1 MKKLFTLMAAV
12 LLSILGTATANA
24 QEEVDITGR
33 VGYCWG
39 GDEESFT
46 FNEDGSITYNSKT
59 WGGLAMWIGGE
70 DWSMYGSITY
80 EFAEPVPVSGQ
91 INFMAEAGNPSQW
104 FNAGQ
109 TSVTLNFSDLDV
121 TQVNQIALQASD
133 VAVIQIKRIYLTTA
147 VIYED
152 KGVSLPIGDGV
163 HQFLPASLF
172 AGFSQNAKVVFTVDV
187 AGSAD
192 FPGWGI
198 GEVITPHLT
207 KDENWQ
213 VVEGIM
219 VLEVKGGTDGTF
231 TYSKTIKDLIPALT
245 NWPDDNTGE
254 YGLYINMYGQGGGT
268 CTATVKSIEVIEE
281 VGVEP
286 TDAEIV
292 LNSGD
297 DIGAAL
303 FAATM
308 GTKMGKLTVH
318 LPSDGAV
325 SINNTIYISDD
336 LTING
341 EGATIDASGL
351 NGPFIQMKP
360 IYVPAAAAPHHAAP
374 ENLMAG
380 AAYIGE
386 IALNDFEM
394 VELKN
399 QLVYA
404 NKNQYLVGKIAVN
417 NCNIN
422 VNGSKKTIFDFNGG
436 GNTNELNINNSTIY
450 GGAEAQWQNGGFFSS
465 QGSKEV
471 TELGGDDQTQN
482 FVITNS
488 TLYNVV
494 YGKTTSTLRKNS
506 QKYQKFQV
514 KNSVIANSGKNAQ
527 FLKGLNAGQAG
538 KDDNWEVSGNAFNFD
553 GEDIVEQNVGA
564 TDGNVK
570 NSVAG
575 VIAFADPESGNF
587 ALANCAQL
595 HAKIGDP
602 RWIDAK
608 LESLSADLTKEVVT
622 ATALLGDTDP
632 ESFDEAYR
640 LKIAITEA
648 ESLLQSL
655 SINTT
660 TYQETFDN
668 LKVAEAKFIEATR
681 PHYYIIGNAANGW
694 SRTEIPEMV
703 YNDKTQRYEYE
714 LTTTDKDYFAIVD
727 KVLTP
732 DEDAADAD
740 WSDFNTNHRYALAE
754 GDQEAKIE
762 EEMQLIKVNGTL
774 VLNAAGTY
782 YLSMDKDLKLTIIKA
797 PEVEEITVA
806 KALEIIAALEDG
818 AKTDTEY
825 KVKGFVVGDPD
836 FQRKADETLYGNV
849 NLNMADEKDG
859 TTTLTV
865 FRAKSYDNE
874 AFTEETISL
883 IKAGDE
889 VVFQGKLQKYV
900 KEGVTTPELVS
911 GWLISVTS
919 SGTGIKAISADVTDG
934 AWYTIQGVRVAQP
947 TKGVF
952 IHNGKKVVIK

>member
-46 FNEDGSITYNSKT
+46 FNEDGSITYNSKA

-91 INFMAEAGNPSQW
+91 INFMAEAGNPCQW

-121 TQVNQIALQASD
+121 TQVNQIALQAAD
-133 VAVIQIKRIYLTTA
+133 VAAIQIKRIYLTTA

-207 KDENWQ
+207 KNENWQ

-268 CTATVKSIEVIEE
+268 CTATVTSLEIFEE
-281 VGVEP
+281 VGVEA
-286 TDAEIV
+286 TDAEV
-292 LNSGD
+292 AVSDGD
-297 DIGAAL
+297 DIGTAI

-308 GTKMGKLTVH
+308 GTKRGKLTIN

-325 SINNTIYISDD
+325 KVNTTIIVSDD
-336 LTING
+336 FTING
-341 EGATIDASGL
+341 EGTTIDASGL
-351 NGPFIQMKP
+351 AGDFITLNGTVA
-360 IYVPAAAAPHHAAP
+360 YAPKDDGSDSDHRLIKTVKIADATITGMSGALIKDAQKTLL
-374 ENLMAG
+374 ENLV
-380 AAYIGE
+380 IENSIVE
-386 IALNDFEM
+386 IPNS
-394 VELKN
+394 
-399 QLVYA
+399 
-404 NKNQYLVGKIAVN
+404 NKNVIDFSNKGYVGNVAV
-417 NCNIN
+417 
-422 VNGSKKTIFDFNGG
+422 K
-436 GNTNELNINNSTIY
+436 NSTIY
-450 GGAEAQWQNGGFFSS
+450 ATEKNDGFFAQYGSRPKNVNEELVQKFDVQNSTFANIAVGKNVCDLKQNGTDKNEYVF
-465 QGSKEV
+465 
-471 TELGGDDQTQN
+471 
-482 FVITNS
+482 
-488 TLYNVV
+488 
-494 YGKTTSTLRKNS
+494 KNS
-506 QKYQKFQV
+506 IFATVGKKGQTVVGFNKGQ
-514 KNSVIANSGKNAQ
+514 SSANPK
-527 FLKGLNAGQAG
+527 
-538 KDDNWEVSGNAFNFD
+538 WTVSGNTFNYLD
-553 GEDIVEQNVGA
+553 EEEMTDTGAAEAEKAGNGIVTG
-564 TDGNVK
+564 T
-570 NSVAG
+570 VAG
-575 VIAFADPESGNF
+575 VAAFVEPADGNF
-587 ALANCAQL
+587 QLANCPQL

-602 RWIDAK
+602 RWIDAE
-608 LESLSADLTKEVVT
+608 LEALAADLEKEVAT

-640 LKIAITEA
+640 LKIAISDA

-655 SINTT
+655 SVNID
-660 TYQETFDN
+660 YYKEIIDN

-900 KEGVTTPELVS
+900 KNDTMTPELVS

>member
-46 FNEDGSITYNSKT
+46 FNEDGSITYNSKA

-91 INFMAEAGNPSQW
+91 INFMAEAGNPCQW

-121 TQVNQIALQASD
+121 TQVNQIALQAAG
-133 VAVIQIKRIYLTTA
+133 VAAIQIKRIYLTTA

-207 KDENWQ
+207 KNENWQ

-268 CTATVKSIEVIEE
+268 CTATVTSLEIFEE
-281 VGVEP
+281 VGVEA
-286 TDAEIV
+286 TDAEV
-292 LNSGD
+292 AVSDGD
-297 DIGAAL
+297 DIGTAI

-308 GTKMGKLTVH
+308 GTKRGKLTIN

-325 SINNTIYISDD
+325 KVNTTIIVSDD
-336 LTING
+336 FTING
-341 EGATIDASGL
+341 EGTTIDASGL
-351 NGPFIQMKP
+351 AGDFITLNGTVA
-360 IYVPAAAAPHHAAP
+360 YAPKDDGSDSDHRLIKTVKIADATITGMSGALIKDAQKTLL
-374 ENLMAG
+374 ENLV
-380 AAYIGE
+380 IENSIVE
-386 IALNDFEM
+386 IPNS
-394 VELKN
+394 
-399 QLVYA
+399 
-404 NKNQYLVGKIAVN
+404 NKNVIDFSNKGYVGNVAV
-417 NCNIN
+417 
-422 VNGSKKTIFDFNGG
+422 K
-436 GNTNELNINNSTIY
+436 NSTIY
-450 GGAEAQWQNGGFFSS
+450 ATEKNDGFFAQYGSRPKNVNEELVQKFDVQNSTFANIAVGKNVCDLKQNGTD
-465 QGSKEV
+465 KNEYV
-471 TELGGDDQTQN
+471 L
-482 FVITNS
+482 
-488 TLYNVV
+488 
-494 YGKTTSTLRKNS
+494 KNS
-506 QKYQKFQV
+506 IFATVGKKGQTVVGFNKGQ
-514 KNSVIANSGKNAQ
+514 SSANPK
-527 FLKGLNAGQAG
+527 
-538 KDDNWEVSGNAFNFD
+538 WTVSGNTFNYLD
-553 GEDIVEQNVGA
+553 EEEMTDTGAAEAEKAGNGIVTG
-564 TDGNVK
+564 T
-570 NSVAG
+570 VAG
-575 VIAFADPESGNF
+575 VAAFVEPADGNF
-587 ALANCAQL
+587 QLANCPQL

-602 RWIDAK
+602 RWIDAE
-608 LESLSADLTKEVVT
+608 LEALAADLEKEVAT

-640 LKIAITEA
+640 LKIAISDA

-655 SINTT
+655 SVNID
-660 TYQETFDN
+660 YYKEIIDN
-668 LKVAEAKFIEATR
+668 LKSAEAKFIEATR

-818 AKTDTEY
+818 KKTDVEY

-900 KEGVTTPELVS
+900 KNDTMTPELVS

>member
-1 MKKLFTLMAAV
+1 MAAV

-24 QEEVDITGR
+24 QEEVDITNR
-33 VGYCWG
+33 VGFTWNG
-39 GDEESFT
+39 EESFT
-46 FNEDGSITYNSKT
+46 FNDDGSITYNSKA
-59 WGGLAMWIGGE
+59 WGGLGIWFGE
-70 DWSMYGSITY
+70 EDLSSYASITY
-80 EFAEPVPVSGQ
+80 EFAEPTPAWGQ
-91 INFMAEAGNPSQW
+91 VHVYQNGVD
-104 FNAGQ
+104 G
-109 TSVTLNFSDLDV
+109 SVTKGCDAGSTSFTYSFDGMDV
-121 TQVNQIALQASD
+121 SSIAQITFQPSAETTF
-133 VAVIQIKRIYLTTA
+133 QIKRIYLTTA
-147 VIYED
+147 VAYEPV
-152 KGVSLPIGDGV
+152 GVSILNEDATWKFFPS
-163 HQFLPASLF
+163 ATF
-172 AGFSQNAKVVFTVDV
+172 AGFSEYAKVVLTVDIQGV
-187 AGSAD
+187 D
-192 FPGWGI
+192 NFKGWGL
-198 GEVITPHLT
+198 GEITTPHVT
-207 KDENWQ
+207 KNTTTWAVEEGLMPLVISSVENG
-213 VVEGIM
+213 E
-219 VLEVKGGTDGTF
+219 KTF
-231 TYSKTIKDLIPALT
+231 SILMKDLIPTLT
-245 NWPDDNTGE
+245 SWPSQEGDPVEPGQ
-254 YGLYINMYGQGGGT
+254 YGAIFNMYGQGGGE
-268 CTATVKSIEVIEE
+268 CTVTMKKIEVFE
-281 VGVEP
+281 VKDLEGTDVEVN
-286 TDAEIV
+286 I
-292 LNSGD
+292 
-297 DIGAAL
+297 
-303 FAATM
+303 
-308 GTKMGKLTVH
+308 
-318 LPSDGAV
+318 SDGDALDVAV
-325 SINNTIYISDD
+325 AEATTLLGVKIGNVTVNLPQNGSVNVYNTIVVPNG

-341 EGATIDASGL
+341 EGSIINASELAGDVITLDRTAACVPKADGSDSGHKLIKTVKIADANILGLSGAL
-351 NGPFIQMKP
+351 IKDNQKTLL
-360 IYVPAAAAPHHAAP
+360 
-374 ENLMAG
+374 ENLVIENTVVEMPNAG
-380 AAYIGE
+380 
-386 IALNDFEM
+386 
-394 VELKN
+394 KN
-399 QLVYA
+399 V
-404 NKNQYLVGKIAVN
+404 I
-417 NCNIN
+417 
-422 VNGSKKTIFDFNGG
+422 DFNGKG
-436 GNTNELNINNSTIY
+436 YVGNVAVKNSTIY
-450 GGAEAQWQNGGFFSS
+450 ATEKNTGFFAQYGSRPKNVNEELVQKFDVQNSTFANIAVGKNVCDLKQNGTDKNEYVLKNNIFATVGKKGQTVVGFNK
-465 QGSKEV
+465 G
-471 TELGGDDQTQN
+471 QTSA
-482 FVITNS
+482 TP
-488 TLYNVV
+488 
-494 YGKTTSTLRKNS
+494 K
-506 QKYQKFQV
+506 
-514 KNSVIANSGKNAQ
+514 
-527 FLKGLNAGQAG
+527 
-538 KDDNWEVSGNAFNFD
+538 WEVSGNTFNYLD
-553 GEDIVEQNVGA
+553 GEEMTDTGAAEVDKAGKKDDKDIVTGNVAGVA
-564 TDGNVK
+564 AFVEPTDGN
-570 NSVAG
+570 
-575 VIAFADPESGNF
+575 FQ
-587 ALANCAQL
+587 LANCPQL

-602 RWIDAK
+602 RWIDAE
-608 LESLSADLTKEVVT
+608 LEALAADLEKEVAT

-668 LKVAEAKFIEATR
+668 LKAAEAKFIEATR

-818 AKTDTEY
+818 KKTDVEY

-859 TTTLTV
+859 TTTLNV

-900 KEGVTTPELVS
+900 KEGVTIPELVS

-919 SGTGIKAISADVTDG
+919 SVTGIKAISADVTDG